1 MIAVPSY
8 ASVRAALERQGYAFF
23 DQGDYNLNL
32 IGVRAASRRPGPFD
46 DRLLVAFRQA
56 GQPTVFAMALTTDP
70 GASYLRAPINAD
82 GAAILKPGQYRGM
95 WEIGL
100 HRSKYTALVQRG
112 VCTVYRDTNRDDTLD
127 DGPSEQTGYFGINL
141 HHARDVGITTDV
153 GNWSAGCQVLADH
166 EEFDLVMA
174 LAELAA
180 VRYGKSFT
188 YTLIQ
193 EAQL

>member
-1 MIAVPSY
+1 MIPAQSY
-8 ASVRAALERQGYAFF
+8 TRLHDALDRAGYVFF
-23 DQGDYNLNL
+23 DSGDYNLNL
-32 IGVRAASRRPGPFD
+32 IGVRAPSRRPGLFD

-56 GQPTVFAMALTTDP
+56 GQPIVFSMALTTDP
-70 GASYLRAPINAD
+70 GASYLSTPINSD

-100 HRSKYTALVQRG
+100 HRSKYSALVQRG

-127 DGPSEQTGYFGINL
+127 DGPSEQTGHFGINL

-188 YTLIQ
+188 YTLIE